1 VELRNETIGMDRKEK
16 GGRGESDPAKGQQD
30 RQQGVCERVIIGCC
44 VSPSPLVKRRGFI
57 PCIVRL
63 MPGCGL
69 KLEYKMLRH
78 GVGFLASDR
87 CHCVE
92 RKFGIK
98 STYCRA
104 GFDHGSDVFLADS

>member
-1 VELRNETIGMDRKEK
+1 VELRNETIGMDSREK
-16 GGRGESDPAKGQQD
+16 GCRGESDPVKGHQD

-44 VSPSPLVKRRGFI
+44 VSPSPLVKKRGFI

-78 GVGFLASDR
+78 GVGFLPIVCRS
-87 CHCVE
+87 
-92 RKFGIK
+92 KFGIK
-98 STYCRA
+98 STYSRA
-104 GFDHGSDVFLADS
+104 VFFHESDVFLADP